1 MSNVKWRL
9 SQALGALVLLLVAL
23 QGCGGDE
30 RVDAVVSGEGD

>member
-1 MSNVKWRL
+1 MTWSL

-30 RVDAVVSGEGD
+30 RVEAVPPDEGD